1 MKRKS
6 YLSFLFPKL
15 IASLLAAVVL
25 LGILQV
31 TLDRNYY
38 SALYSGLN
46 SRRERYE
53 SIVRNYAEGKTSDT
67 FVDIIT
73 TLFASDYFRLAEVQ
87 EDGSF
92 KTISETDY
100 TSIPI
105 EESIDHWYFVT
116 NDKELLAKGKRTET
130 INGNEWTI
138 EYKKC
143 DEAWDLDGK
152 TDTRKTNSWDVTAQS
167 DSYMASL
174 LFTFALDYSGYLQF
188 RIPEAQSYYF
198 DGDTLHL
205 GKGIDSYGITYEIG
219 REPFYIKKWD
229 YTDPSKADRYVTA
242 DSEYIVR
249 PLAFFPRRERPD
261 EYLNKFSGLFH
272 ANNMNELQKAYE
284 LRGEDYR
291 DLSFE
296 AVFKDFAGNKK
307 TGGEYKY
314 RAYSS
319 DLDNYNGYVEFYEI
333 NGKLYMVEYVIE
345 TVSADVYFKPFT
357 ILSVIVLAIA
367 AVVIA
372 LLASVKP
379 YWQYKKAYENNA
391 FKNNLIDSLA
401 HNMKTPLQILG
412 GYAENLK
419 DVTSDA
425 EKDRYADQIL
435 AKTNEMN
442 KDIEAILKTAEKSDR
457 KFTKESI
464 RMCIEEVASKL
475 GVEVFAKGDK
485 KIRMDRDYFK
495 TAIYCL
501 LDNAMKYKSADSKI
515 EIDITCKAVTIK
527 NRTDKDKFTPGT
539 GIAIAGRILEQHKLK
554 MRTTLKD
561 GVFEVKFGKK
571 LGKEKTK

>member
-1 MKRKS
+1 MKRKG
-6 YLSFLFPKL
+6 YFSFLFPKL

-25 LGILQV
+25 FIIMQTALA
-31 TLDRNYY
+31 RNYD

-46 SRRERYE
+46 TRRERYE
-53 SIVRNYAEGKTSDT
+53 SIVRNYAEGRISGT

-73 TLFASDYFRLAEVQ
+73 TIFASDYFRFAEVQ

-92 KTISETDY
+92 KTISEMDY
-100 TSIPI
+100 TSIPV
-105 EESIDHWYFVT
+105 EESIRHWYFIT
-116 NDKELLAKGKRTET
+116 NDKELLAKGKKTET
-130 INGNEWTI
+130 VNGNEWTI

-152 TDTRKTNSWDVTAQS
+152 TDTRKTNSWDLTAQS
-167 DSYMASL
+167 DSYMTSL
-174 LFTFALDYSGYLQF
+174 LFTFALDYSGCLQF
-188 RIPEAQSYYF
+188 CRPEVQSYYF

-205 GKGIDSYGITYEIG
+205 GKGIDSFGITYEIG
-219 REPFYIKKWD
+219 KEPFYVKKWD
-229 YTDPSKADRYVTA
+229 YTDPLKADRYITA
-242 DSEYIVR
+242 DNEYIVK
-249 PLAFFPRRERPD
+249 PLRFFPRHECPD

-272 ANNMNELQKAYE
+272 SNSMSEFQKAYE
-284 LRGEDYR
+284 LRGEDFR
-291 DLSFE
+291 DESFE
-296 AVFKDFAGNKK
+296 AVFKEFAEDKNA
-307 TGGEYKY
+307 GGEYKY

-333 NGKLYMVEYVIE
+333 NGKLYMLEYVIE
-345 TVSADVYFKPFT
+345 TAPADAYFRPFT
-357 ILSVIVLAIA
+357 ILSAVIFAIA

-372 LLASVKP
+372 LLASIKP

-419 DVTSDA
+419 DVTSDT

-457 KFTKESI
+457 KLTKESV
-464 RMCIEEVASKL
+464 RTCLDEVAVKL
-475 GVEVFAKGDK
+475 GVEIYAKGDM
-485 KIRMDRDYFK
+485 KIRMDKDYFK

-515 EIDITCKAVTIK
+515 EVDITCKAVTIK
-527 NRTDKDKFTPGT
+527 NKTDKDTFTPGT

-554 MRTTLKD
+554 LRTTLKD